1 MTPPPVGRPLFS
13 PLSIRGRLQL
23 AAILVASVIT
33 VLAFLRARERR
44 AAEERRISEQSQQ
57 TATIVARS
65 LDGAVRDAET
75 LLNSLRRLVDLS
87 AAPER
92 NDVLLQ
98 ALYRETPVR
107 YSNIFLV
114 DSLGRSI
121 GAAKLPAAGRAAVAL
136 GERAYFQEALR
147 TKRFT
152 VGTPVRT
159 TLYDNTPWF
168 LPFIAPIVDSTS
180 GRVRAMVGAGMLL
193 DSLEAMH
200 VARGLPSGSILSV
213 IDSADRIVLRSRDA
227 DAWIGKVFPQEPR
240 PSVTSVP
247 LAWGTFVTSSIDS
260 VERLFGAQ
268 TLTQIPWRVYV
279 GIPTE
284 YAFGPSRTQFTQDV
298 LLGLLFSLT
307 VVVLGYWIVAR
318 FVSPIESLTR
328 DARAISTGDMARR
341 STIASDDEVGTL
353 ARTFNT
359 MADAIVERNTELAA
373 SQEQLRQAHKLEA
386 LGSFA
391 GGVAHDFNNYL
402 SSIIGHSEMALADL
416 PVASP
421 VRDDVEGVLASAQRA
436 AELTRQIL
444 IFSRQQAMAPQL
456 LDPNDV
462 ITGIERMIARLL
474 GESITL
480 TLSLG
485 PQLGVMRADR
495 GQVEQVLMNLAANAR
510 DAMPSGGRFQITTS
524 RIELGDHELHTP
536 TLPSG
541 HYIQISASDTGT
553 GISAATRER
562 MFEPFFTTKDRG
574 RGTGLGLALAY
585 GIVQQSGGAIH
596 VASTEGRGTTF
607 HIYFPLAT
615 AEPAA
620 INAIKGSESLNGA
633 FNDSDPLIAA
643 AAIAPATVTPG
654 AERILLV
661 EDDDAVASATTRMLA
676 RAGYVVARAGDGQ
689 AGLDALASA
698 TRPYELVITDVVMP
712 GMSGGDLARE
722 ISVRYP
728 LVKVLFISGYPD
740 DDELV
745 RDVAEYQLPF
755 LAKPFSTADL
765 LQTVRRLLDA
775 EHRVAG
781 AAR

>member
-1 MTPPPVGRPLFS
+1 MKVTLPPAGRLSFK
-13 PLSIRGRLQL
+13 PLSIRGRLQI
-23 AAILVASVIT
+23 AAILVAAVIT
-33 VLAFLRARERR
+33 ALAFLRARERR
-44 AAEERRISEQSQQ
+44 AAEERRITAQSQE
-57 TATIVARS
+57 TATIVARA
-65 LDGAVRDAET
+65 LDATIVDAHT
-75 LLNSLRRLVDLS
+75 LLNSLRRLVDPAES
-87 AAPER
+87 PER

-98 ALYRETPVR
+98 TLYRETPVR

-114 DSLGRSI
+114 DSLGRNI
-121 GAAKLPAAGRAAVAL
+121 GAAKLPTEGRARVAL
-136 GERAYFQEALR
+136 GPRAYFQDALR
-147 TKRFT
+147 SKQFT
-152 VGTPVRT
+152 VGVPVRT
-159 TLYDNTPWF
+159 ALYAGSPWI
-168 LPFIAPIVDSTS
+168 LPFITPILDSTK
-180 GRVRAMVGAGMLL
+180 GRVRAMVGASVLI
-193 DSLEAMH
+193 DSLEAMR
-200 VARGLPSGSILSV
+200 VARALPPGSILSV

-227 DAWIGKVFPQEPR
+227 DTWIGKVFPEEPR
-240 PSVTSVP
+240 PSATRVP
-247 LAWGTFVTSSIDS
+247 LAWGTFVLSSIDS

-268 TLTQIPWRVYV
+268 TVTQMPWRVYV
-279 GIPTE
+279 GIPTS

-318 FVSPIESLTR
+318 FVAPIESLTR

-341 STIASDDEVGTL
+341 SNIASNDEVGTL

-359 MADAIVERNTELAA
+359 MADAIVERNAELAA

-416 PVASP
+416 PLASP

-480 TLSLG
+480 TLSLES
-485 PQLGVMRADR
+485 QLGVMRADR

-510 DAMPSGGRFQITTS
+510 DAMPAGGRFQITTS
-524 RIELGDHELHTP
+524 LIDLGDHEPHTP

-541 HYIQISASDTGT
+541 RYVQISASDTGT
-553 GISAATRER
+553 GISPATRER

-615 AEPAA
+615 EEPAA
-620 INAIKGSESLNGA
+620 STAFKGSESLNAA
-633 FNDSDPLIAA
+633 FNDSDPLNAPLN
-643 AAIAPATVTPG
+643 APATATAG
-654 AERILLV
+654 LERILLV

-676 RAGYVVARAGDGQ
+676 RAGYEVARAGDGQ

-698 TRPYELVITDVVMP
+698 ARPYELVITDVVMP
-712 GMSGGDLARE
+712 GMSGADLARE

-728 LVKVLFISGYPD
+728 MVKVLFISGYPD

-755 LAKPFSTADL
+755 LSKPFSTAEL

-775 EHRVAG
+775 ERHVAG
-781 AAR
+781 